1 MHIAQCTNC
10 SVRVIVLFLIFSP
23 NLFQDTP
30 YQHTWPLRCAQ
41 SMHRDV
47 NRIKVSM
54 DFDYKTEIFKASYN
68 TAIII
73 MQLIT

>member
-1 MHIAQCTNC
+1 
-10 SVRVIVLFLIFSP
+10 
-23 NLFQDTP
+23 
-30 YQHTWPLRCAQ
+30 
-41 SMHRDV
+41 MHRDV

-73 MQLIT
+73 MQLITWNGVNCIIVRGHVMVRYD